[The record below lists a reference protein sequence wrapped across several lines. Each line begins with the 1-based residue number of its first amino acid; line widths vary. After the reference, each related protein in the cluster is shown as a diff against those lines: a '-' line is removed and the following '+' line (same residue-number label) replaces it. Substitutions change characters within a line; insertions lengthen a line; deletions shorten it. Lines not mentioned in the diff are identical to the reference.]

1 MRKILFVVALLAGF
15 NLQQAHAQACDPVPA
30 LVNLGL
36 AGIYPNPL
44 INSGLP
50 DGTVGVAYSQVIT
63 IIAIGDTTIDLSPLV
78 GFPVPPVTAEVAEQ
92 VLNNITDLPPGL
104 TFACSPMDCT
114 VEGDSAGCII
124 IQGTPTMGGTYNP
137 NMDTDIGI
145 IVPTTVPVI
154 GGTTQY
160 LPVPGLTY
168 DLTVNDPSVGI
179 DDFNPAVI
187 SVIQNSPNPFAVST
201 EVQYHA
207 PKPGQIEFTVTDL
220 TGMQMARTSYRA
232 AAGSNTLRFERNG
245 LASGI
250 YFATLSNGENAAT
263 FKMII
268 LD

>member
-1 MRKILFVVALLAGF
+1 MRKILFVVALLASF
-15 NLQQAHAQACDPVPA
+15 SVQQIHAQACDPVPI

-44 INSGLP
+44 LNASLP
-50 DGTVGVAYSQVIT
+50 DGTVGVPYSEVIT

-78 GFPVPPVTAEVAEQ
+78 GFPVPAVTAEVAAQ
-92 VLNNITDLPPGL
+92 VLNDITDLPPGL
-104 TFACSPMDCT
+104 TYACNPVDCT

-124 IQGTPTMGGTYNP
+124 IQGTPTMGGDFNP
-137 NMDTDIGI
+137 NMDTDLGI
-145 IVPTTVPVI
+145 IVPATVPII

-160 LPVPGLTY
+160 LPIPGLTY

-179 DDFNPAVI
+179 DDINPETIA
-187 SVIQNSPNPFAVST
+187 VIQNGPNPFHTFT

-207 PKPGQIEFTVTDL
+207 PKPGQIDFFVSDL
-220 TGMQMARTSYRA
+220 TGKQMARNSYRA
-232 AAGSNTLRFERNG
+232 VAGTNTLRFERNG

-263 FKMII
+263 FKMVI